1 MSVYLNRVQKRIFTP
16 TPTKNKVPGGPS
28 NIEKFRNTENGFV
41 ETQLKF
47 DVEV

>member
-16 TPTKNKVPGGPS
+16 TPIKNTVPGGPS